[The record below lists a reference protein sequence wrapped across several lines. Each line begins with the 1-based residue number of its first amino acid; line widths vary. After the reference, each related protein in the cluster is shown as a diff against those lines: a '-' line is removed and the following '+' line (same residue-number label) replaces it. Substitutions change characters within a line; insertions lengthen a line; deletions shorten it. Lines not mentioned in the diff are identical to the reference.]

1 MFLIFFQLE
10 AQIVLKLFLLY
21 THIFFKHIP
30 NQNLSWPHQLVRM
43 FDARAGVCGLMD
55 GHYNYTNHG
64 NRLSM
69 QIKTSYHNKVC
80 NLEYNKQNNR
90 ELYICTTNVLIILI
104 NFSLSLFLHCSY
116 FLAIS
121 EPTCSY
127 KVCSYK
133 KECML
138 NLRKKA
144 IGNFIINN
152 SLSLRD
158 GYIFSVTLH

>member
-1 MFLIFFQLE
+1 
-10 AQIVLKLFLLY
+10 
-21 THIFFKHIP
+21 
-30 NQNLSWPHQLVRM
+30 M

-127 KVCSYK
+127 KVCFYK
-133 KECML
+133 KRVYVCILLCPSVSPSEGYLVCHSPRNVRDYL
-138 NLRKKA
+138 EIFLKT
-144 IGNFIINN
+144 IGFLAKVYEI
-152 SLSLRD
+152 
-158 GYIFSVTLH
+158 SV